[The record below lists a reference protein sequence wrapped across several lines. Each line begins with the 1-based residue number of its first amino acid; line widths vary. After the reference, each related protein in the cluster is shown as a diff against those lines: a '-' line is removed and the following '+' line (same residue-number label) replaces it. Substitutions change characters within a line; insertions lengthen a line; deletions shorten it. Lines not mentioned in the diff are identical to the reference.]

1 MQRSNYLSTSV
12 LTFLFQLTYC
22 VEFEIQLIKF
32 SNEYFNEYQ
41 YDLNRTEN
49 QYDNQEAFT
58 PTQNTLSL
66 NRSVL
71 PFVAKKNYCIHLAKS
86 SDTSAKKH
94 RSEFASYDV
103 LSDDDVVRNQY
114 KFLPYP
120 SVSEKELLLEEA
132 YYQWNM
138 SQPYVIHNSWNLESL
153 NHYLFNGKNDFK

>member
-1 MQRSNYLSTSV
+1 MQGSNYLSTSV

-22 VEFEIQLIKF
+22 VEFEKQLNKF
-32 SNEYFNEYQ
+32 SNGYLNEYQ

-49 QYDNQEAFT
+49 QNDNHEAFT
-58 PTQNTLSL
+58 FNQNTLSI
-66 NRSVL
+66 NRSVF

-86 SDTSAKKH
+86 SDTSANKH
-94 RSEFASYDV
+94 RTEFASYDV

-138 SQPYVIHNSWNLESL
+138 SQPYVKYNSWNLESL